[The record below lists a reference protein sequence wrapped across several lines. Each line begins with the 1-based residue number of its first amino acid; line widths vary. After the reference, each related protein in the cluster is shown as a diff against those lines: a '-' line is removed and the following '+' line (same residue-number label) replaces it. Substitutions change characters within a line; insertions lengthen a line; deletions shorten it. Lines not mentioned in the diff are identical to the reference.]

1 MKNREIERKYLVKD
15 FSNNIEIEEIRDIEQ
30 IMIYRDKKTRIRIRK
45 LEITNKNQ
53 KNEMQYVYTV
63 KTNGDIVEEG
73 KTANIYEIESNIT
86 EEYFKELS
94 KKILGNKINKRRIV
108 VPIQD
113 ELKVEIDIYYDYLEG
128 FLTAEVEFQNE
139 EQAKNFKK
147 PEWLG
152 EEIGYKQFSNN
163 KLSQMTEQEF
173 KSKVSEKIMEN
184 NKKVI
189 EKLNEKTKKFFEN

>member
-94 KKILGNKINKRRIV
+94 KKILGNKISKRRIV

-173 KSKVSEKIMEN
+173 KSKVSEEIMEN

>member
-94 KKILGNKINKRRIV
+94 KKILGNKISKRRIV